1 MHILDNRLRHA
12 LTGVM
17 VAAALLFSGC
27 ASTGPKAVNDSTP
40 GEEKT
45 EKAEKAQQQSPKED
59 NKAPEKTS
67 VEYINV
73 VGEGDRVLIGTT
85 GSIKYTVFKL
95 SDPSRLIVD
104 MPGVNLDKVSASIS
118 VGNDFLNDITAVNYG
133 ENKEI
138 GRLVINLREGIDHE
152 VKSGENSIL
161 VTLRKGGAVVE
172 DASASVVKASASEV
186 KEVAPAAAQAPA
198 ETVMPAAAEPASVA
212 QAPSHTQNPADDQ
225 PAIKQA
231 TKIIKIDSSKDG
243 QNTVIKIQADG
254 ALWNFNSFEL
264 DSPARIV
271 VDIWGVDS
279 ALGKD
284 TLKLKGGHIKDVRVG
299 SHPDKARL
307 VFDAAKAKLPPHSIV
322 KEGDTITITIGTGV
336 VPAEKKAEAPKES
349 ATKAA
354 APAVNAAPEA
364 PIAKEEPMAPAPAET
379 QAATAEA
386 KSRIESV
393 DFRKVAGT
401 ARLTITGTAK
411 TEHAVK
417 DSSDGKT
424 LVIDIKDA
432 TISKELTRTLDASK
446 LKTNVIS
453 ISSYQESTKAPQ
465 TVRVLVKLVDRTAY
479 NVREE
484 NGSVVV
490 EFASAEAAAQPVEE
504 KAAVAKKEAPI
515 TVTGKEGAGREY
527 TGRRIDLDMLDAN
540 VTDVIRLLAEISNL
554 NIIASDD
561 VKGTISLR
569 LKNVPWDQAFDIIL
583 RAKDLDS
590 IKDGNVVR
598 VAPALKIRQER
609 ETALAS
615 TRAQEKLENL
625 ETEFISVSYANA
637 DELIAHIK
645 PVLTER
651 GNVTSEKRTSTLI
664 IRDIKKGIEAA
675 KELVKKLDKMT
686 PQVLIEAR
694 IVEAES
700 TFARDLG
707 IQWGADFQTG
717 GNVSTNTFGSSATPG
732 QTPPSPTV
740 TPPTFTPRSGVQD
753 FAVNLPASGTAG
765 PLGALG
771 FVLGKAGNNPLIID
785 LRLSA
790 GESEGKVKTI
800 SRPRI
805 STLDNKDAKIEQ
817 GESIPFETTSAS
829 GTATQFV
836 DANLSLT
843 VTPHITPDGRV
854 SMKIKASRNSIG
866 AFRTSTGAP
875 SINKKESSTEVL
887 VADNETTV
895 IGGIVITDKSETEKG
910 IPLLKDIPVLGW
922 LFKSKS
928 VSDKQTELLIF
939 ITPTIMKE
947 KIAG

>member
-1 MHILDNRLRHA
+1 MQILDNRLRQA
-12 LTGVM
+12 LTGLI

-27 ASTGPKAVNDSTP
+27 ASTGPKAVNDPSP

-45 EKAEKAQQQSPKED
+45 DNAQQQSPKEES
-59 NKAPEKTS
+59 KAPEKTS

-85 GSIKYTVFKL
+85 GSVRYTVFKL

-104 MPGVNLDKVSASIS
+104 MPGVNLDKVSANIS

-161 VTLRKGGAVVE
+161 VTLRKGGAAVE
-172 DASASVVKASASEV
+172 DASASVVKASASAEV
-186 KEVAPAAAQAPA
+186 KENAPAAVVQAEPQAPA
-198 ETVMPAAAEPASVA
+198 PPAMEPAPSA
-212 QAPSHTQNPADDQ
+212 PEQAAPEQ
-225 PAIKQA
+225 PALKQA
-231 TKIIKIDSSKDG
+231 TKIVKIDSSKDG
-243 QNTVIKIQADG
+243 KNTVIKIQADG
-254 ALWNFNSFEL
+254 ALGNFNSFEL

-284 TLKLKGGHIKDVRVG
+284 LLKLKSGHIKDVRIG

-322 KEGDTITITIGTGV
+322 KENDTITITIGSAV
-336 VPAEKKAEAPKES
+336 VPAEKKAQAPKE
-349 ATKAA
+349 AAAKAEAPAAEEAA
-354 APAVNAAPEA
+354 APREAVSPV
-364 PIAKEEPMAPAPAET
+364 PAEMRAE
-379 QAATAEA
+379 AAGPEA
-386 KSRIESV
+386 KSRIESI

-411 TEHAVK
+411 TEHVVK

-424 LVIDIKDA
+424 LAIDIKDA
-432 TISKELTRTLDASK
+432 VIPKELTRTLDASK
-446 LKTNVIS
+446 LKTNVLS
-453 ISSYQESTKAPQ
+453 ISSYQESVKAPQ
-465 TVRVLVKLVDRTAY
+465 TVRVLVKLVDKTAY
-479 NVREE
+479 NVTEE

-490 EFASAEAAAQPVEE
+490 EFASPAEAPQTAPQTAEE

-515 TVTGKEGAGREY
+515 TVIGKEGAGREY

-609 ETALAS
+609 ETYLAS
-615 TRAQEKLENL
+615 SRAQEKLENL
-625 ETEFISVSYANA
+625 ETEFIPVSYANA
-637 DELIAHIK
+637 DDLIPHIK

-664 IRDIKKGIEAA
+664 IRDIRKGIEAA
-675 KELVKKLDKMT
+675 KELVKRLDKIT

-700 TFARDLG
+700 SFARDLG

-717 GNVSTNTFGSSATPG
+717 GDLSTNTFGSTATPG
-732 QTPPSPTV
+732 QTPPNPSI
-740 TPPTFTPRSGVQD
+740 TPPTFTGRSGVQD
-753 FAVNLPASGTAG
+753 FAVNLPAAGTAG

-771 FVLGKAGNNPLIID
+771 FVLGKAGSNPLIVD

-866 AFRTSTGAP
+866 SFRTSSGAP

-887 VADNETTV
+887 VSDNETTV

-939 ITPTIMKE
+939 ITPTIMKD
-947 KIAG
+947 KITG

>member
-12 LTGVM
+12 LTGLM
-17 VAAALLFSGC
+17 AAAVLLFSGC
-27 ASTGPKAVNDSTP
+27 ASTGPKAVNEPTP

-45 EKAEKAQQQSPKED
+45 EKAQQQAPKEE
-59 NKAPEKTS
+59 NKAPEKTA

-85 GSIKYTVFKL
+85 GSVRYTVFKL

-104 MPGVNLDKVSASIS
+104 MPGVNLDKVSANIS

-138 GRLVINLREGIDHE
+138 GRLVINLKEGIDHE

-161 VTLRKGGAVVE
+161 VTLRKGGAAV
-172 DASASVVKASASEV
+172 DASAAVVKASASAEV
-186 KEVAPAAAQAPA
+186 KESAPVAVAQAPA
-198 ETVMPAAAEPASVA
+198 EEQTPAPPAVEPAPPVA
-212 QAPSHTQNPADDQ
+212 PAPEQAAPEQ
-225 PAIKQA
+225 PALKQA
-231 TKIIKIDSSKDG
+231 TKIVKIDSSKDG

-254 ALWNFNSFEL
+254 ALGNFNSFEL
-264 DSPARIV
+264 DSPSRIV

-284 TLKLKGGHIKDVRVG
+284 LVKLKGGHIKDVRVG

-322 KEGDTITITIGTGV
+322 KDNDTITITIGPAV
-336 VPAEKKAEAPKES
+336 IPAEKKAQAPKES
-349 ATKAA
+349 VAKAE
-354 APAVNAAPEA
+354 APAVNAAP
-364 PIAKEEPMAPAPAET
+364 KEPASPAPQMPAES
-379 QAATAEA
+379 EA

-432 TISKELTRTLDASK
+432 VISKELTRTLDASK
-446 LKTNVIS
+446 LKTNVLS

-479 NVREE
+479 NVTEE

-490 EFASAEAAAQPVEE
+490 EFASPAEAQPAEE
-504 KAAVAKKEAPI
+504 KAAAAKKEAPI

-540 VTDVIRLLAEISNL
+540 ITDVIRLLAEISNL

-583 RAKDLDS
+583 KAKDLDS
-590 IKDGNVVR
+590 IRDGNVVR
-598 VAPALKIRQER
+598 VAPALKIRQEK

-615 TRAQEKLENL
+615 SRAQEKLENL
-625 ETEFISVSYANA
+625 ETEFIPVSYANA
-637 DELIAHIK
+637 DDLIPHIK

-664 IRDIKKGIEAA
+664 VRDIRKGIEAA
-675 KELVKKLDKMT
+675 KELVKRLDKIT

-700 TFARDLG
+700 SFARDLG

-717 GNVSTNTFGSSATPG
+717 GDLSTNTFGSTATAG
-732 QTPPSPTV
+732 QTPPNPSV
-740 TPPTFTPRSGVQD
+740 TPPTFTGRSGVQD
-753 FAVNLPASGTAG
+753 FAVNLPAAGTAG

-771 FVLGKAGNNPLIID
+771 FVLGKAGSNPLIID

-866 AFRTSTGAP
+866 SFRTSSGAP

-887 VADNETTV
+887 VSDNETTV

-939 ITPTIMKE
+939 ITPTIMKD